1 MKRTLIL
8 YTVTILHKETEEVV
22 SQYETQKLPSLRQLM
37 TQYEEGFTF
46 IINKDRKTFEM
57 KTEDLIK
64 YGEEV

>member
-22 SQYETQKLPSLRQLM
+22 TEYDTQKLPSLRQLM
-37 TQYEEGFTF
+37 AQYGEDFTI
-46 IINKDRKTFEM
+46 IINKDRKTLEI